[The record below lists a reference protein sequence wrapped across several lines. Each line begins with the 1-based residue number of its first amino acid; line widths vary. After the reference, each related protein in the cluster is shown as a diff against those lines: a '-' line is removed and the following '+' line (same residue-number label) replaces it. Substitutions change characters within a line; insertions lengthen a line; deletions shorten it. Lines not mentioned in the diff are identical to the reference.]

1 MIWVMVAAE
10 LVSFACGITTILLAG
25 NLAQAGPWLGAV
37 VAACALVALACL
49 RSIFSARHHHR
60 SATAQRSM
68 APPVALPTAQPMALP
83 VALDVASP
91 GTAQDMQ
98 TAMRLFGSA
107 IVDQVDTSVSTVLT
121 ENHQMREM
129 ASEMASAAEQA
140 KDQFRHSM
148 ERAVEAE
155 GGIEQLNSFSTELAS
170 SIRVIGSAVKNSI
183 ATVKDA
189 TAQAAATRSCV
200 ETMAGLSSAVSDVVK
215 LIDGIARQTR
225 MLALNATIEATRA
238 GDAGRGFAVVA
249 SEVKQLAHM
258 TAEATQSI
266 GQKIS
271 EMSGMVTQSVAALHA
286 LVATIESV
294 DSASG
299 AIGDAI
305 GEQERLA
312 AQVST
317 SLQNMRDAVFSLS
330 REIREAAQ
338 IAANSG
344 MLSDL
349 VLETA
354 NSVDGL
360 MTGLK
365 DRLQGIAVSMGP
377 AESLADAA

>member
-1 MIWVMVAAE
+1 
-10 LVSFACGITTILLAG
+10 
-25 NLAQAGPWLGAV
+25 
-37 VAACALVALACL
+37 
-49 RSIFSARHHHR
+49 
-60 SATAQRSM
+60 
-68 APPVALPTAQPMALP
+68 
-83 VALDVASP
+83 
-91 GTAQDMQ
+91 
-98 TAMRLFGSA
+98 
-107 IVDQVDTSVSTVLT
+107 
-121 ENHQMREM
+121 
-129 ASEMASAAEQA
+129 
-140 KDQFRHSM
+140 
-148 ERAVEAE
+148 
-155 GGIEQLNSFSTELAS
+155 
-170 SIRVIGSAVKNSI
+170 
-183 ATVKDA
+183 
-189 TAQAAATRSCV
+189 
-200 ETMAGLSSAVSDVVK
+200 MAGLSSAVSDVVK